1 MNESDPVKRFGMDQF
16 VDVKPEEE
24 VDNYVLKTDDE
35 ETTDYRFKSFMY
47 KNDFEHLVV
56 RWEKKTET

>member
-1 MNESDPVKRFGMDQF
+1 
-16 VDVKPEEE
+16 
-24 VDNYVLKTDDE
+24 
-35 ETTDYRFKSFMY
+35 MY